1 MALDT
6 TELNTIKTLQ
16 QALTTFPQT
25 DYERNENIR
34 LLQQASPWFS
44 RISELMQATGLERN
58 SVADRLQYDLR
69 STVFYAVKDLLQY
82 ETRDSRRLLDDLFD
96 GMPALSLADYEISLV
111 CQAHQGWFIPLLRQ
125 QLLDIVSQATNR
137 SRISYQLY
145 LTYPDLKRLA
155 TDLPELASEV
165 LPLIFTGQ
173 WGIGYRAAVARQLYD
188 QQLAAA
194 ALQPA
199 VNIWQA
205 LEAMAL
211 DDQVL
216 QDEAAHGAV
225 IEWTQHQVKARLGS
239 ERGPEIQQLEPFLQQ
254 QALAFPDSRLAAFVT
269 NKWQGGDW
277 KEQVLHCGNGWQ
289 FTLRRWPYIAA
300 CSIWI
305 PGGEVSRDQVVA
317 SAPEQQQW
325 LCQQLAEL
333 APDHWHVSWVINFHF
348 YGEAALQQ
356 LLQRIE
362 ALGVVQQQR
371 LSSDSDTELP

>member
-25 DYERNENIR
+25 DYQRNENIR
-34 LLQQASPWFS
+34 LLHQASPWFS

-96 GMPALSLADYEISLV
+96 GIPALSLADYEIVLV

-125 QLLDIVSQATNR
+125 QLLDIVRQATNR

-145 LTYPDLKRLA
+145 LTYPDLKKLA
-155 TDLPELASEV
+155 TDLPELASEL
-165 LPLIFTGQ
+165 LPQIFTGQ
-173 WGIGYRAAVARQLYD
+173 WGCGYRATAARLMYD
-188 QQLAAA
+188 HRLSPAQ
-194 ALQPA
+194 LQPA

-216 QDEAAHGAV
+216 QDEAAHDAV
-225 IEWTQHQVKARLGS
+225 IEWTQHQVQARLGS

-254 QALAFPDSRLAAFVT
+254 QALAFPDSRLAAFVS
-269 NKWQGGDW
+269 NKWQRSDW
-277 KEQVLHCGNGWQ
+277 KEQRLVCRNGWK
-289 FTLRRWPYIAA
+289 FLLRRWPYYDA
-300 CSIWI
+300 CNIWI
-305 PGGEVSRDQVVA
+305 DGGEVRRDEVVA
-317 SAPEQQQW
+317 SYPQQQQW
-325 LCQQLAEL
+325 LCEQLEAL
-333 APDHWHVSWVINFHF
+333 AAGQWHVSWVINFHF

-362 ALGVVQQQR
+362 ALGVAERQAEDCH
-371 LSSDSDTELP
+371 SKHTMP